1 MPLYRGKSESDFKHN
16 VKTEHEEGKPLKQSL
31 AIAYAMK
38 RRGKK
43 MADGGFVREEEESGY
58 RPMPMEHPKM
68 DRRAEEEDDRRLN
81 QHGMYEVGAGGMAH
95 GGMMDGYQ
103 DDSDD
108 MDMIDHIMRQKSDCY
123 SEGGRVANQEHGPD
137 DNDMADFEPNE
148 FDDMVKDDDLSSSY
162 TGANSGDEI
171 GNEQEDEDQHDMIGM
186 IMRERGKKDRM
197 PIPGYG
203 TSYGRNK

>member
-1 MPLYRGKSESDFKHN
+1 MMPLYRGKSESDFKHN
-16 VKTEHEEGKPLKQSL
+16 VKTEREEGKPLKQSL
-31 AIAYAMK
+31 AVAYAMK

-95 GGMMDGYQ
+95 GGMTDGYQ

-137 DNDMADFEPNE
+137 ETIWRILNLMNL
-148 FDDMVKDDDLSSSY
+148 MTWLRM
-162 TGANSGDEI
+162 
-171 GNEQEDEDQHDMIGM
+171 MIYRLLIPAPIQGM
-186 IMRERGKKDRM
+186 KLAMSRKMK
-197 PIPGYG
+197 
-203 TSYGRNK
+203 TSTI